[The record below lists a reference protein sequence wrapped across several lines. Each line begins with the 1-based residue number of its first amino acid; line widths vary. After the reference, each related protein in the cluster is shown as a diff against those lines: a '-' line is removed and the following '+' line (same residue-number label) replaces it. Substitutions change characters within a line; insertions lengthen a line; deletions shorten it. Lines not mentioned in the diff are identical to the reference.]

1 MERYRFTVADEGD
14 GARLDSFLVS
24 HGEVTESRSYVSTL
38 INNGHAS
45 VDGDV
50 VEKPAYRVRSGQVVA
65 LDVPD
70 PEPVDLA
77 PQEMNLDVA
86 YEDEHLVVLD
96 KPAGLVVHPSG
107 TWRSGTLVNALLAH
121 CDNLSGIGGEM
132 RPGIV
137 HRLDKD
143 TTGLMMAAKDDETH
157 RGLSFQ
163 LARRTVKRRYMAVVW
178 HNPRPPEGRIDAPI
192 GRDPVHRKR
201 MAVVDEGKRA
211 VTNYRT
217 LEAYRLGALI
227 ECRLETGR
235 THQIRVHMS
244 RCRGCPIVADW
255 RYGGCNPKGIESTR
269 RNRELVS
276 DLLRIARHQMLHAE
290 TLGFVHPVTGEEM
303 EFQAAPPLE
312 FRLVQKRLRA
322 DMDE

>member
-1 MERYRFTVADEGD
+1 LERYRFPVGEEED
-14 GARLDSFLVS
+14 GARLDSFIVS
-24 HGEVTESRSYVSTL
+24 HREVTESRSYVSTL

-45 VDGDV
+45 VDGTV
-50 VEKPAYRVRSGQVVA
+50 VEKPAHRVRRDQVVS

-70 PEPVDLA
+70 PQPVDLA
-77 PQEMNLDVA
+77 PQEMDLDVA
-86 YEDEHLVVLD
+86 YEDRHLIVID

-163 LARRTVKRRYMAVVW
+163 LARRTVKRRYLALVW
-178 HNPRPPEGRIDAPI
+178 HNPRPPADRVDAPI

-201 MAVVDEGKRA
+201 MAVVDGGKRA

-217 LEAYRLGALI
+217 LEAYRMGALI
-227 ECRLETGR
+227 ACRLETGR

-244 RCRGCPIVADW
+244 RCRDCPIIHDW
-255 RYGGCNPKGIESTR
+255 RYGGCHPKGIESTR

-276 DLLRIARHQMLHAE
+276 DLLRLSRHQMLHAE
-290 TLGFVHPVTGEEM
+290 TLGFEHPVTGEEM

-322 DMDE
+322 DTDE